1 MGCGTSSLPKADT
14 PGEFE
19 PDSKHKTP
27 DDQPSRDMVE
37 TFKANGTPTP
47 SPQTKVVEKETLE
60 SGEMPS
66 PSTYKSD
73 GAAEHD
79 AKEYSTVS
87 QFQPLPESPLP
98 QEKDGSPLEQWQP
111 RNAPALSPGYKL
123 EDEGRKIGG
132 FDPVAF
138 RNANQPKQQAFFSQ
152 SGPSTHTPPID
163 WSAPGS
169 NGNGG
174 YHGGSSMG
182 NSNPPMYNNNNPG
195 SSEQWNRRDYI
206 QSEDIFTT
214 EARPQSFQQQQP
226 QRVEFRDDPAE
237 DPFRAP
243 GGLGHQN
250 NNNNVNGTGAIN
262 NEDDALMDAII
273 SELDDF

>member
-1 MGCGTSSLPKADT
+1 MGCGTSSLPAET
-14 PGEFE
+14 PDGEFE
-19 PDSKHKTP
+19 PDSKNNNKTP
-27 DDQPSRDMVE
+27 DDPPSRDMVE

-47 SPQTKVVEKETLE
+47 SPTTKVVERETLE

-73 GAAEHD
+73 GAAEQD
-79 AKEYSTVS
+79 GTREYSTVS
-87 QFQPLPESPLP
+87 QFQPLPDSPLP

-123 EDEGRKIGG
+123 EDDGRKIGG
-132 FDPVAF
+132 FDPEAF
-138 RNANQPKQQAFFSQ
+138 RKANQPKQGFV
-152 SGPSTHTPPID
+152 SGGQMGTHTPPID
-163 WSAPGS
+163 WSSPGS
-169 NGNGG
+169 NGNSG
-174 YHGGSSMG
+174 YHGGG

-214 EARPQSFQQQQP
+214 ESRPQSFTQQQP

-243 GGLGHQN
+243 GGLGHN
-250 NNNNVNGTGAIN
+250 NTNNVGGTGAIN
-262 NEDDALMDAII
+262 NEDDALMDEII
-273 SELDDF
+273 NELEDF